1 MEPSLGTKTPDSKRA
16 HANEYAPI
24 SFINSTLVPRV
35 SHIHTL
41 SSQGKLQDQQV
52 GLTQAPETSLLLSL
66 VSACTR
72 ACVYPLKVESLF
84 PLVLWSPFSQT
95 HWPSKPSYLGPS
107 PLDATPPPPS
117 LGSLTWAQNSHTY
130 KRTSAIYL
138 FCSLWVTHL
147 GDLGIAYTVSVT
159 LLTMVSSLC
168 LWM

>member
-95 HWPSKPSYLGPS
+95 HWPSTPSYLGPS
-107 PLDATPPPPS
+107 PLDATPPPLAWGASHGLRTLTPIRELLQYIYS
-117 LGSLTWAQNSHTY
+117 AVCGSLTWGT
-130 KRTSAIYL
+130 
-138 FCSLWVTHL
+138 WE
-147 GDLGIAYTVSVT
+147 
-159 LLTMVSSLC
+159 LLIL
-168 LWM
+168 